1 MEITWYG
8 HSCFRI
14 VERNMATVVTDPFD
28 HKEVGY
34 SELKL
39 KGDIVTVSHDAPG
52 HNHAKIVKGS
62 AWTLDHAGEYEI
74 GGVFITAV
82 ATGGN
87 GDRNMV
93 FVLDYDGL
101 NVCHLGDLKAVPGR
115 KEIEQ
120 FGTVDVLLVPVG
132 GGNGLNAAKAAE
144 VISLI
149 EPSLVVPMHY
159 ALPETAVKLNSLNPF
174 LKQMGMSE
182 KVEQHETL
190 RVTRASLPEDTQVV
204 VLKHGA

>member
-14 VERNMATVVTDPFD
+14 VERSMATVITDPFD

-52 HNHAKIVKGS
+52 HNHAKVVKGS

-93 FVLDYDGL
+93 FVFDYDGL
-101 NVCHLGDLKAVPGR
+101 NICHLGDLKAVPGR

-120 FGTVDVLLVPVG
+120 FGAVDVLLVPVG

-159 ALPETAVKLNSLNPF
+159 ATPETALKLNSLNPF

-190 RVTRASLPEDTQVV
+190 KVSRASLPEDTQVV
-204 VLKHGA
+204 VLKHNQ